1 MTDRTLD
8 QQCTV
13 TRPGIAAIASALL
26 VEMLVSVIQHP
37 QGALAPGSQS
47 QNEDRG
53 IHPLGIV
60 PHQIRGYLSEFR
72 NMLIK
77 GSSYDCC
84 SACSYNITSAY
95 ESEGWEFVK
104 KALNSKGYVEELSG
118 LAAVSLGYTDIL
130 GRAKA
135 EFKQVQRAAEKALAN
150 IEWSDDGGVEDDEGD
165 GEMI

>member
-53 IHPLGIV
+53 SHPLGIV

-72 NMLIK
+72 NLVIK

-84 SACSYNITSAY
+84 SACSSNITSAY
-95 ESEGWEFVK
+95 ESQGWEFVK
-104 KALNSKGYVEELSG
+104 KALDSRGYVEELSG
-118 LAAVSLGYTDIL
+118 LAAVSLGYLIFWVVRKLTLSRSSERLKRPWLISN
-130 GRAKA
+130 GAMMEA
-135 EFKQVQRAAEKALAN
+135 
-150 IEWSDDGGVEDDEGD
+150 
-165 GEMI
+165 